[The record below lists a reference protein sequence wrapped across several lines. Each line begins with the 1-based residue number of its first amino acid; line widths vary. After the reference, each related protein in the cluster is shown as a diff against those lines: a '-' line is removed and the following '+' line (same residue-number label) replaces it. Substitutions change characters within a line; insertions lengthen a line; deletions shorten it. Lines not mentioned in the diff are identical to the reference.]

1 VNVSSADISE
11 QPAPTEAEAEVGPGL
26 AARLQSVRARIAA
39 AAQRAGR
46 APAEVTLV
54 AVSKTV
60 SPEVAARMVAAGQQ
74 VLGENRVDRLLEKQ
88 AAIPDAQIHLIGTLQ
103 TNKARLV
110 VGKTPLIHSVDSR
123 HLLEKIQARA
133 AALDL
138 VQPVLLEVNVSGEE
152 SKHGLTPADTRAL
165 VSAVASGQ
173 LHSPNI
179 LINGLMTMAPLDSPE
194 AVRWVF
200 RELRVLRDDLR
211 ESLQQ
216 APQRELIPLH
226 ELSMGMSN
234 DFEVA
239 IEEGATLVRVG
250 TALFKETD

>member
-1 VNVSSADISE
+1 MMRSSSVSRVDTSNI
-11 QPAPTEAEAEVGPGL
+11 TAEGVALRLGQVCARITA
-26 AARLQSVRARIAA
+26 AAR
-39 AAQRAGR
+39 RAGR
-46 APAEVTLV
+46 DPAEVTLV

-60 SPEVAARMVAAGQQ
+60 SAEVASWMVAAGQPI
-74 VLGENRVDRLLEKQ
+74 LGENRVDFLLEKQ
-88 AAIPDAQIHLIGTLQ
+88 AAIPDAEIHLIGTLQ
-103 TNKARLV
+103 TNKVRLV

-133 AALDL
+133 AGLDL
-138 VQPVLLEVNVSGEE
+138 IQPVLLEINISGEE
-152 SKHGLTPADTRAL
+152 SKHGLTPDEAGEL
-165 VSAVASGQ
+165 VRAVAFGE

-179 LINGLMTMAPLDSPE
+179 LINGLMTMAPFESPE

-200 RELRVLRDDLR
+200 RDLRVLRND
-211 ESLQQ
+211 LQQ
-216 APQRELIPLH
+216 SLLSAPQKESVPLR